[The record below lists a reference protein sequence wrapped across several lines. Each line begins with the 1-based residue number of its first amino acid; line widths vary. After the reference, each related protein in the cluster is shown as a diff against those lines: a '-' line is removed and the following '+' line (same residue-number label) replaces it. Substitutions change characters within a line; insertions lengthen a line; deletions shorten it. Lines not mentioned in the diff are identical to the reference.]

1 MELCPTCKAQGTP
14 GSVLPASSTPS
25 NKRLLREGSSDI
37 YPNGSTL
44 HLTPNKTRH
53 LVTGLS
59 FFLQEESNWA
69 RNATIL
75 KIIPATDATR
85 RSMAAD
91 VNSTQEVQQP
101 DEGRHNTAED
111 RG

>member
-1 MELCPTCKAQGTP
+1 M
-14 GSVLPASSTPS
+14 
-25 NKRLLREGSSDI
+25 
-37 YPNGSTL
+37 
-44 HLTPNKTRH
+44 
-53 LVTGLS
+53 
-59 FFLQEESNWA
+59 
-69 RNATIL
+69 IL